1 MWFYQANNK
10 LRERGKVVENVV
22 KDLMTMT
29 VNKFKPNK
37 TVKGTMKR
45 QPTWLSIL
53 NRSPSTGDCQS
64 SELWGKE
71 GGAIST

>member
-29 VNKFKPNK
+29 VNEFKPNK

-45 QPTWLSIL
+45 
-53 NRSPSTGDCQS
+53 
-64 SELWGKE
+64 
-71 GGAIST
+71 

>member
-1 MWFYQANNK
+1 MWLHQANNK

-22 KDLMTMT
+22 KELMTMT

-45 QPTWLSIL
+45 
-53 NRSPSTGDCQS
+53 
-64 SELWGKE
+64 
-71 GGAIST
+71 